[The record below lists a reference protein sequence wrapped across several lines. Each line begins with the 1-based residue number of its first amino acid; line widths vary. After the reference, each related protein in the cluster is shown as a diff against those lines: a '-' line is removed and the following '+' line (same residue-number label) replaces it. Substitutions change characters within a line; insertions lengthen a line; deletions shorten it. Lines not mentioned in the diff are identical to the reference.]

1 MQGEGD
7 ACNLPEVSMMQV
19 IEDPHNLRDDT
30 PALGPEDILSANAR
44 YVLARVAAIAPE
56 PFDCETC
63 WGVLGPSEAQEATE
77 ELRIRNMVRFVAKNT
92 WRVILSNEAM
102 RRLAHAR
109 VGEQRHP

>member
-1 MQGEGD
+1 MQGERD
-7 ACNLPEVSMMQV
+7 ACNPPEVNMMQV
-19 IEDPHNLRDDT
+19 IGPPRNLRDV

-63 WGVLGPSEAQEATE
+63 WGALGPTEAQEATD
-77 ELRIRNMVRFVAKNT
+77 ELRIRNMVRFVAKNN

-102 RRLAHAR
+102 RHLAHAR

>member
-1 MQGEGD
+1 MQGERD
-7 ACNLPEVSMMQV
+7 ACNLPEVGMMQV
-19 IEDPHNLRDDT
+19 IEDPRNLRDV

-44 YVLARVAAIAPE
+44 YVLAHVAAIAAE

-63 WGVLGPSEAQEATE
+63 WGALGPSEAQEATE
-77 ELRIRNMVRFVAKNT
+77 ELRIRNMVRFVAKNN

-109 VGEQRHP
+109 VVGAATS

>member
-1 MQGEGD
+1 MT
-7 ACNLPEVSMMQV
+7 QV
-19 IEDPHNLRDDT
+19 IGPPRNLRHV

-56 PFDCETC
+56 PFDASTC
-63 WGVLGPSEAQEATE
+63 WAALGPTEAQEATE
-77 ELRIRNMVRFVAKNT
+77 ELRIRNMVRFVAKNN

-109 VGEQRHP
+109 MASSDEQP